1 MMCLSKWISAT
12 LAIAL
17 LAGTAAASE
26 KVFTGKV
33 KSING
38 DNKTFVLTDNGNKD
52 HTFKFADNV
61 LINRE
66 GKESNS
72 DLKTGDPINVSYDHG
87 LLTWTA
93 HYILVQEGKTKNS
106 ELVAG
111 NFKSYDATA
120 KQIKLTDADGK
131 LWTFE
136 TAGSTVRV
144 NLKDGTLDDI
154 KIGDHTLVIMDTIG
168 AKTTL
173 TSVMVQRSK

>member
-1 MMCLSKWISAT
+1 MCLSKWISAT

-17 LAGTAAASE
+17 LAGSAAASE
-26 KVFTGKV
+26 KVYVGKV
-33 KSING
+33 KSVNA
-38 DNKTFVLTDNGNKD
+38 DNKTFVLTDAGNKD
-52 HTFKFADNV
+52 HSFKLADDV

-66 GKESNS
+66 GKESKS
-72 DLKTGDPINVSYDHG
+72 DLKAGDPINVSYDHD

-93 HYILVQEGKTKNS
+93 HYILVREGKTKNS

-111 NFKSYDATA
+111 NFKSYDPTA
-120 KQIKLTDADGK
+120 KQITLTDADGK

-144 NLKDGTLDDI
+144 NMKDSTLDSI
-154 KIGDHTLVIMDTIG
+154 KIGDHTVVIMDTIG

-173 TSVMVQRSK
+173 TSVMVERTK